1 MSDSFAMRRVGIVVH
16 PVRPID
22 EPLEEVA
29 AWGERR
35 GVQVVQVPVPGQSRR
50 VAPPGEARSCDLI
63 VSIGGDGTMLA
74 GIRAAMTA
82 GRPAMGIACGSL
94 GVLTTVPARGVA
106 RALDRVAE
114 GDWVPRALPVLEA
127 LSDGQEP
134 LVAINDLVVARAGI
148 GQIRFAVHVDGTLY
162 ARLAG
167 DGCVISTPLGSSA
180 YGLAAGGPLLTPDTP
195 AFVLTPLPT
204 HGGSRQPLVLS
215 CAARLTLTVEA
226 GVGGSRMEVDGQH
239 LGDPPQTLSVSLR
252 PDRATLVGF
261 SDAEPMFAALRR
273 RRIIADSPRLIAE
286 AERGSDRQPPA

>member
-1 MSDSFAMRRVGIVVH
+1 MSDPFALRRIGLVVH

-22 EPLEEVA
+22 APLEQVA
-29 AWGERR
+29 TWGERR
-35 GVQVVQVPVPGQSRR
+35 GVEVVQVPVPGQSRR
-50 VAPPGEARSCDLI
+50 VAPPGEGSSCDLI

-94 GVLTTVPARGVA
+94 GVLTTVPARAVGP
-106 RALDRVAE
+106 ALDRVAQ
-114 GDWVPRALPVLEA
+114 GDWAPRSLPVLEA
-127 LSDGQEP
+127 RSEGQEP

-215 CAARLTLTVEA
+215 GAARLTLAVEA
-226 GVGGSRMEVDGQH
+226 AVGGSRIEVDGQH
-239 LGDPPQTLSVSLR
+239 VGDPPQTLSVTLR
-252 PDRATLVGF
+252 PDRVTLVGLP
-261 SDAEPMFAALRR
+261 DAEPMFAALRR
-273 RRIIADSPRLIAE
+273 RRIIADSPRLVAE
-286 AERGSDRQPPA
+286 AERAADRPPPA